1 MLHKAMRWLLVLTIF
16 LLPLLAPVGFG
27 MGDGVHTSDTGIST
41 ASPDKVY
48 VHQNETKITF
58 ITVQNTASAEQTL
71 TVDSLEVPEPLLV
84 VGLPQSASLEPNQ
97 LHQFRIE
104 IKAPANAAFQNLST
118 TFSILSD
125 TDAGLNETVAM
136 EIHIVPY
143 SNLNFGVEGVSAFTV
158 DEMVRTSVAVN
169 ITNNASYVDNVV
181 FSVHTNS
188 GWGWGWNMP
197 NISGNEAYISMEP
210 DALAIVSIWIDVPAV
225 LDGAPLANT
234 GPRFQLDAVSSLD
247 KAVSTWSFD
256 LQMNE
261 KKNASIDDIEAALS
275 VAPNSDGRVSA
286 LVRNVGNTPNTL
298 NITLQ
303 PIASDGTLQ
312 ADTEPSDRFNS
323 NGWVVALFGGL
334 EDIVLEPNETR
345 LIEIGF
351 QAPNTFDGE
360 MHVELQV
367 FASGA
372 QSSLKTAR
380 TVARIDRVSSGLL
393 EHSQQGCQSIS
404 PGGSCAVE
412 LTATNTGNSYNT
424 FRLNGQLTAEAF
436 ELELTEATLLL
447 QPGETK
453 TFTASN
459 IFAVES
465 ALAYTQDNLT
475 IELLD
480 DTGNIVDQTVVALAV
495 AAKINWTFQS
505 ISENIDENG
514 RLSLSMLAHNNGN
527 VADGLTVHLRSSHA
541 VDMGLVPPSSANY
554 EAGVKHPRSF
564 DVSGIPL
571 GSNFTIEAWVQL
583 PRDQQMDGTVYINTT
598 VTSQL
603 APETAFVHT
612 TTADYTGASRSAPSA
627 EDGGTVLSELGST
640 AVLLAKA
647 WWSVIAS
654 VAFASIV
661 IFQAIKARQRR
672 AANSAIMPYQE
683 SSETSEDWMERFKK
697 TDTEPGQ
704 PTNMAAAVP
713 KQMHGYQVNQQRE
726 FHSPPQAVANSA
738 AIDKAN
744 ALLHA
749 NDSPKV
755 GKINMT
761 EDENL
766 PKHYPDDDLEF

>member
-1 MLHKAMRWLLVLTIF
+1 MRWLLVLTIF

-27 MGDGVHTSDTGIST
+27 MGDGVHPSDAGINT
-41 ASPDKVY
+41 TSPDKVY
-48 VHQNETKITF
+48 VHRNETKSTF

-71 TVDSLEVPEPLLV
+71 TVEALEVPEPLLV
-84 VGLPQSASLEPNQ
+84 AGLPQSALLEPNQ

-104 IKAPANAAFQNLST
+104 IKAPANAAFQNLNT

-125 TDAGLNETVAM
+125 TDTDLNETVSM

-143 SNLNFGVEGVSAFTV
+143 SNLNFGAEGVSAFTV

-181 FSVHTNS
+181 FSLHTNS
-188 GWGWGWNMP
+188 GWTWGWSMP

-210 DALAIVSIWIDVPAV
+210 DALAIVSMWIDVPAV
-225 LDGAPLANT
+225 VDGAPLANT
-234 GPRFQLDAVSSLD
+234 GPRFQIDAVSSLD
-247 KAVSTWSFD
+247 KAVTTWRFD

-261 KKNASIDDIEAALS
+261 KKNASIDDIETALS
-275 VAPNSDGRVSA
+275 VAPNSDGRISA

-298 NITLQ
+298 NITLR
-303 PIASDGTLQ
+303 PIDSDGTPQ
-312 ADTEPSDRFNS
+312 ADAEPSDRFNS

-380 TVARIDRVSSGLL
+380 TFATIDRVSSGLL

-404 PGGSCAVE
+404 PGKSCDVE
-412 LTATNTGNSYNT
+412 LTATNTGNSFNT
-424 FRLNGQLTAEAF
+424 FRLNGQVTDEAF
-436 ELELTEATLLL
+436 ELEMTEATLLL
-447 QPGETK
+447 QPGESK
-453 TFTASN
+453 TFTASS
-459 IFAVES
+459 IFAAES

-480 DTGNIVDQTVVALAV
+480 DTGSVVDQTVVALAV
-495 AAKINWTFQS
+495 ATKINWTFQN
-505 ISENIDENG
+505 ISKNVDENG
-514 RLSLSMLAHNNGN
+514 RLSFSLLAFNNGN

-541 VDMGLVPPSSANY
+541 VDMGLVPPATANY
-554 EAGVKHPRSF
+554 EADVKHPRSF

-571 GSNFTIEAWVQL
+571 GSNLTIEAWVQL
-583 PRDQQMDGTVYINTT
+583 PQDQLMDGTVYINTT

-612 TTADYTGASRSAPSA
+612 TTADYTGASRSAPSN

-647 WWSVIAS
+647 WWGVVTS
-654 VAFASIV
+654 VAFATVI

-683 SSETSEDWMERFKK
+683 PPETSDDWMERFKK
-697 TDTEPGQ
+697 TDAEPKQ
-704 PTNMAAAVP
+704 LTNMAAAAP
-713 KQMHGYQVNQQRE
+713 EQMHGYQVNQQRE
-726 FHSPPQAVANSA
+726 FHQPPQAAVDSA
-738 AIDKAN
+738 LIDKAN

-749 NDSPKV
+749 DDSPRVEKV
-755 GKINMT
+755 NITGAET
-761 EDENL
+761 L

>member
-1 MLHKAMRWLLVLTIF
+1 MRWLLVLTIF

-27 MGDGVHTSDTGIST
+27 MGNGVHPSDAGINT
-41 ASPDKVY
+41 TSPDKVY
-48 VHQNETKITF
+48 VHRNETKSTF

-71 TVDSLEVPEPLLV
+71 TVEALEVPEPLLV
-84 VGLPQSASLEPNQ
+84 AGLPQSALLEPNQ

-104 IKAPANAAFQNLST
+104 IKAPANAAFQNLNT

-125 TDAGLNETVAM
+125 TDTDLNETVSM

-143 SNLNFGVEGVSAFTV
+143 SNLNFGAEGVSAFTV

-181 FSVHTNS
+181 FSLHTNS
-188 GWGWGWNMP
+188 GWTWGWSMP

-210 DALAIVSIWIDVPAV
+210 DALAIVSMWIDVPAV
-225 LDGAPLANT
+225 VDGAPLANT
-234 GPRFQLDAVSSLD
+234 GPRFQIDAVSSLD
-247 KAVSTWSFD
+247 KAVTTWRFD

-261 KKNASIDDIEAALS
+261 KKNASIDDIETALS
-275 VAPNSDGRVSA
+275 VAPNSDGRISA

-298 NITLQ
+298 NITLR
-303 PIASDGTLQ
+303 PIDSDGTPQ
-312 ADTEPSDRFNS
+312 ADAEPSDRFNS

-380 TVARIDRVSSGLL
+380 TFATIDRVSSGLL
-393 EHSQQGCQSIS
+393 EHSQQGCQTIS
-404 PGGSCAVE
+404 PGKSCDVE

-424 FRLNGQLTAEAF
+424 FRLNGQVTDEAF
-436 ELELTEATLLL
+436 ELEMTEATLLL
-447 QPGETK
+447 QPGESK
-453 TFTASN
+453 TFTASS
-459 IFAVES
+459 IFAAES

-480 DTGNIVDQTVVALAV
+480 DTGSVVDQTVVALAV
-495 AAKINWTFQS
+495 ATKINWTFQN
-505 ISENIDENG
+505 ISKNVDENG
-514 RLSLSMLAHNNGN
+514 RLSFSLLAFNNGN

-541 VDMGLVPPSSANY
+541 VDMGLVPPATANY
-554 EAGVKHPRSF
+554 EADVKHPRSF

-571 GSNFTIEAWVQL
+571 GSNLTIEAWVQL
-583 PRDQQMDGTVYINTT
+583 PQDQLMDGTVYINTT

-612 TTADYTGASRSAPSA
+612 TTADYTGASRSAPSN

-647 WWSVIAS
+647 WWGVVTS
-654 VAFASIV
+654 VAFATVI

-683 SSETSEDWMERFKK
+683 PPETSDDWMERFKK
-697 TDTEPGQ
+697 TDTEPKQ
-704 PTNMAAAVP
+704 LTNMAAAAP
-713 KQMHGYQVNQQRE
+713 EQMHGYQVNQQRE
-726 FHSPPQAVANSA
+726 FHQPPQAAVDSA
-738 AIDKAN
+738 LIDKAN

-749 NDSPKV
+749 DDSPRVEKV
-755 GKINMT
+755 NITGAET
-761 EDENL
+761 L

>member
-1 MLHKAMRWLLVLTIF
+1 
-16 LLPLLAPVGFG
+16 
-27 MGDGVHTSDTGIST
+27 MGNGVHPSDAGINT
-41 ASPDKVY
+41 TSPDKVY
-48 VHQNETKITF
+48 VHRNETKSTF

-71 TVDSLEVPEPLLV
+71 TVEALEVPEPLLV
-84 VGLPQSASLEPNQ
+84 AGLPQSALLEPNQ

-104 IKAPANAAFQNLST
+104 IKAPANAAFQNLNT

-125 TDAGLNETVAM
+125 TDTDLNETVSM

-143 SNLNFGVEGVSAFTV
+143 SNLNFGAEGVSAFTV

-181 FSVHTNS
+181 FSLHTNS
-188 GWGWGWNMP
+188 GWTWGWSMP

-210 DALAIVSIWIDVPAV
+210 DALAIVSMWIDVPAV
-225 LDGAPLANT
+225 VDGAPLANT
-234 GPRFQLDAVSSLD
+234 GPRFQIDAVSSLD
-247 KAVSTWSFD
+247 KAVTTWRFD

-261 KKNASIDDIEAALS
+261 KKNASIDDIETALS
-275 VAPNSDGRVSA
+275 VAPNSDGRISA

-298 NITLQ
+298 NITLR
-303 PIASDGTLQ
+303 PIDSDGTPQ
-312 ADTEPSDRFNS
+312 ADAEPSDRFNS

-380 TVARIDRVSSGLL
+380 TFATIDRVSSGLL

-404 PGGSCAVE
+404 PGKSCDVE

-424 FRLNGQLTAEAF
+424 FRLNGQVTDEAF
-436 ELELTEATLLL
+436 ELEMTEATLLL
-447 QPGETK
+447 QPGESK
-453 TFTASN
+453 TFTASS
-459 IFAVES
+459 IFAAES

-480 DTGNIVDQTVVALAV
+480 DTGSVVDQTVVALAV
-495 AAKINWTFQS
+495 ATKINWTFQN
-505 ISENIDENG
+505 ISKNVDENG
-514 RLSLSMLAHNNGN
+514 RLSFSLLAFNNGN

-541 VDMGLVPPSSANY
+541 VDMGLVPPATANY
-554 EAGVKHPRSF
+554 EADVKHPRSF

-571 GSNFTIEAWVQL
+571 GSNLTIEAWVQL
-583 PRDQQMDGTVYINTT
+583 PQDQLMDGTVYINTT

-612 TTADYTGASRSAPSA
+612 TTADYTGASRSAPSN

-647 WWSVIAS
+647 WWGVVTS
-654 VAFASIV
+654 VAFATVI

-683 SSETSEDWMERFKK
+683 PPETSDDWMERFKK
-697 TDTEPGQ
+697 TDAEPKQ
-704 PTNMAAAVP
+704 LTNMAAAAP
-713 KQMHGYQVNQQRE
+713 EQMHGYQVNQQRE
-726 FHSPPQAVANSA
+726 FHQPPQAAVDSA
-738 AIDKAN
+738 LIDKAN

-749 NDSPKV
+749 DDSPRVEKV
-755 GKINMT
+755 NITGAET
-761 EDENL
+761 L

>member
-71 TVDSLEVPEPLLV
+71 TVEALEVPEPLLV
-84 VGLPQSASLEPNQ
+84 AGLPQSALLEPNQ

-104 IKAPANAAFQNLST
+104 IKAPANAAFQNLNT

-125 TDAGLNETVAM
+125 TDTDLNETVSM

-143 SNLNFGVEGVSAFTV
+143 SNLNFGAEGVSAFTV

-181 FSVHTNS
+181 FSLHTNS
-188 GWGWGWNMP
+188 GWTWGWSMP

-210 DALAIVSIWIDVPAV
+210 DALAIVSMWIDVPAV
-225 LDGAPLANT
+225 VDGAPLANT
-234 GPRFQLDAVSSLD
+234 GPRFQIDAVSSLD
-247 KAVSTWSFD
+247 KAVTTWRFD

-261 KKNASIDDIEAALS
+261 KKNASIDDIETALS
-275 VAPNSDGRVSA
+275 VAPNSDGRISA

-298 NITLQ
+298 NITLR
-303 PIASDGTLQ
+303 PIDSDGTPQ
-312 ADTEPSDRFNS
+312 ADAEPSDRFNS

-380 TVARIDRVSSGLL
+380 TFATIDRVSSGLL

-404 PGGSCAVE
+404 PGKSCDVE

-424 FRLNGQLTAEAF
+424 FRLNGQVTDEAF
-436 ELELTEATLLL
+436 ELEMTEATLLL
-447 QPGETK
+447 QPGESK
-453 TFTASN
+453 TFTASS
-459 IFAVES
+459 IFAAES

-480 DTGNIVDQTVVALAV
+480 DTGSVVDQTVVALAV
-495 AAKINWTFQS
+495 ATKINWTFQN
-505 ISENIDENG
+505 ISKNVDENG
-514 RLSLSMLAHNNGN
+514 RLSFSLLAFNNGN

-541 VDMGLVPPSSANY
+541 VDMGLVPPATANY
-554 EAGVKHPRSF
+554 EADVKHPRSF

-571 GSNFTIEAWVQL
+571 GSNLTIEAWVQL
-583 PRDQQMDGTVYINTT
+583 PQDQLMDGTVYINTT

-612 TTADYTGASRSAPSA
+612 TTADYTGASRSAPSN

-647 WWSVIAS
+647 WWGVVTS
-654 VAFASIV
+654 VAFATVI

-683 SSETSEDWMERFKK
+683 PPETSDDWMERFKK
-697 TDTEPGQ
+697 TDAEPKQ
-704 PTNMAAAVP
+704 LTNMAAAAP
-713 KQMHGYQVNQQRE
+713 EQMHGYQVNQQRE
-726 FHSPPQAVANSA
+726 FHQPPQAAVDSA
-738 AIDKAN
+738 LIDKAN

-749 NDSPKV
+749 DDSPRVEKV
-755 GKINMT
+755 NITGAET
-761 EDENL
+761 L

>member
-1 MLHKAMRWLLVLTIF
+1 MRWLLVLTIF

-27 MGDGVHTSDTGIST
+27 MGNGVHPSDAGINT
-41 ASPDKVY
+41 TSPDKVY
-48 VHQNETKITF
+48 VHRNETKSTF

-71 TVDSLEVPEPLLV
+71 TVEALEVPEPLLV
-84 VGLPQSASLEPNQ
+84 AGLPQSALLEPNQ

-104 IKAPANAAFQNLST
+104 IKAPANAAFQNLNT

-125 TDAGLNETVAM
+125 TDTDLNETVSM

-143 SNLNFGVEGVSAFTV
+143 SNLNFGAEGVSAFTV

-181 FSVHTNS
+181 FSLHTNS
-188 GWGWGWNMP
+188 GWTWGWSMP

-210 DALAIVSIWIDVPAV
+210 DALAIVSMWIDVPAV
-225 LDGAPLANT
+225 VDGAPLANT
-234 GPRFQLDAVSSLD
+234 GPRFQIDAVSSLD
-247 KAVSTWSFD
+247 KAVTTWRFD

-261 KKNASIDDIEAALS
+261 KKNASIDDIETALS
-275 VAPNSDGRVSA
+275 VAPNSDGRISA

-298 NITLQ
+298 NITLR
-303 PIASDGTLQ
+303 PIDSDGTPQ
-312 ADTEPSDRFNS
+312 ADAEPSDRFNS

-380 TVARIDRVSSGLL
+380 TFATIDRVSSGLL

-404 PGGSCAVE
+404 PGKSCDVE

-424 FRLNGQLTAEAF
+424 FRLNGQVTDEAF
-436 ELELTEATLLL
+436 ELEMTEATLLL
-447 QPGETK
+447 QPGESK
-453 TFTASN
+453 TFTASS
-459 IFAVES
+459 IFAAES

-480 DTGNIVDQTVVALAV
+480 DTGSVVDQTVVALAV
-495 AAKINWTFQS
+495 ATKINWTFQN
-505 ISENIDENG
+505 ISKNVDENG
-514 RLSLSMLAHNNGN
+514 RLSFSLLAFNNGN

-541 VDMGLVPPSSANY
+541 VDMGLVPPATANY
-554 EAGVKHPRSF
+554 EADVKHPRSF

-571 GSNFTIEAWVQL
+571 GSNLTIEAWVQL
-583 PRDQQMDGTVYINTT
+583 PQDQLMDGTVYINTT

-612 TTADYTGASRSAPSA
+612 TTADYTGASRSAPSN

-647 WWSVIAS
+647 WWGVVTS
-654 VAFASIV
+654 VAFATVI

-683 SSETSEDWMERFKK
+683 PPETSDDWMERFKK
-697 TDTEPGQ
+697 TDTEPKQ
-704 PTNMAAAVP
+704 LTNMAAAAP
-713 KQMHGYQVNQQRE
+713 EQMHGYQVNQQRE
-726 FHSPPQAVANSA
+726 FHQPPQAAVDSA
-738 AIDKAN
+738 LIDKAN

-749 NDSPKV
+749 DDSPRVEKV
-755 GKINMT
+755 NITGAET
-761 EDENL
+761 L

>member
-1 MLHKAMRWLLVLTIF
+1 VLHKAMRWLLVLTIF

-27 MGDGVHTSDTGIST
+27 MGNGVHPSDAGINT
-41 ASPDKVY
+41 TSPDKVY
-48 VHQNETKITF
+48 VHRNETKSTF

-71 TVDSLEVPEPLLV
+71 TVEALEVPEPLLV
-84 VGLPQSASLEPNQ
+84 AGLPQSALLEPNQ

-104 IKAPANAAFQNLST
+104 IKAPANAAFQNLNT

-125 TDAGLNETVAM
+125 TDTDLNETVSM

-143 SNLNFGVEGVSAFTV
+143 SNLNFGAEGVSAFTV

-181 FSVHTNS
+181 FSLHTNS
-188 GWGWGWNMP
+188 GWTWGWSMP

-210 DALAIVSIWIDVPAV
+210 DALAIVSMWIDVPAV
-225 LDGAPLANT
+225 VDGAPLANT
-234 GPRFQLDAVSSLD
+234 GPRFQIDAVSSLD
-247 KAVSTWSFD
+247 KAVTTWRFD

-261 KKNASIDDIEAALS
+261 KKNASIDDIETALS
-275 VAPNSDGRVSA
+275 VAPNSDGRISA

-298 NITLQ
+298 NITLR
-303 PIASDGTLQ
+303 PIDSDGTPQ
-312 ADTEPSDRFNS
+312 ADAEPSDRFNS

-380 TVARIDRVSSGLL
+380 TFATIDRVSSGLL

-404 PGGSCAVE
+404 PGKSCDVE

-424 FRLNGQLTAEAF
+424 FRLNGQVTDEAF
-436 ELELTEATLLL
+436 ELEMTEATLLL
-447 QPGETK
+447 QPGESK
-453 TFTASN
+453 TFTASS
-459 IFAVES
+459 IFAAES

-480 DTGNIVDQTVVALAV
+480 DTGSVVDQTVVALAV
-495 AAKINWTFQS
+495 ATKINWTFQN
-505 ISENIDENG
+505 ISKNVDENG
-514 RLSLSMLAHNNGN
+514 RLSFSLLAFNNGN

-541 VDMGLVPPSSANY
+541 VDMGLVPPATANY
-554 EAGVKHPRSF
+554 EADVKHPRSF

-571 GSNFTIEAWVQL
+571 GSNLTIEAWVQL
-583 PRDQQMDGTVYINTT
+583 PQDQLMDGTVYINTT

-612 TTADYTGASRSAPSA
+612 TTADYTGASRSAPSN

-647 WWSVIAS
+647 WWGVVTS
-654 VAFASIV
+654 VAFATVI

-683 SSETSEDWMERFKK
+683 PPETSDDWMERFKK
-697 TDTEPGQ
+697 TDAEPKQ
-704 PTNMAAAVP
+704 LTNMAAAAP
-713 KQMHGYQVNQQRE
+713 EQMHGYQVNQQRE
-726 FHSPPQAVANSA
+726 FHQPPQAAVDSA
-738 AIDKAN
+738 LIDKAN

-749 NDSPKV
+749 DDSPRVEKV
-755 GKINMT
+755 NITGAET
-761 EDENL
+761 L

>member
-1 MLHKAMRWLLVLTIF
+1 
-16 LLPLLAPVGFG
+16 
-27 MGDGVHTSDTGIST
+27 MGNGVHPSDAGINT
-41 ASPDKVY
+41 TSPDKVY
-48 VHQNETKITF
+48 VHRNETKSTF

-71 TVDSLEVPEPLLV
+71 TVEALEVPEPLLV
-84 VGLPQSASLEPNQ
+84 AGLPQSALLEPNQ

-104 IKAPANAAFQNLST
+104 IKAPANAAFQNLNT

-125 TDAGLNETVAM
+125 TDTDLNETVSM

-143 SNLNFGVEGVSAFTV
+143 SNLNFGAEGVSAFTV

-181 FSVHTNS
+181 FSLHTNS
-188 GWGWGWNMP
+188 GWTWGWSMP

-210 DALAIVSIWIDVPAV
+210 DALAIVSMWIDVPAV
-225 LDGAPLANT
+225 VDGAPLANT
-234 GPRFQLDAVSSLD
+234 GPRFQIDAVSSLD
-247 KAVSTWSFD
+247 KAVTTWRFD

-261 KKNASIDDIEAALS
+261 KKNASIDDIETALS
-275 VAPNSDGRVSA
+275 VAPNSDGRISA

-298 NITLQ
+298 NITLR
-303 PIASDGTLQ
+303 PIDSDGTPQ
-312 ADTEPSDRFNS
+312 ADAEPSDRFNS

-380 TVARIDRVSSGLL
+380 TFATIDRVSSGLL

-404 PGGSCAVE
+404 PGKSCDVE

-424 FRLNGQLTAEAF
+424 FRLNGQVTDEAF
-436 ELELTEATLLL
+436 ELEMTEATLLL
-447 QPGETK
+447 QPGESK
-453 TFTASN
+453 TFTASS
-459 IFAVES
+459 IFAAES

-480 DTGNIVDQTVVALAV
+480 DTGSVVDQTVVALAV
-495 AAKINWTFQS
+495 ATKINWTFQN
-505 ISENIDENG
+505 ISKNVDENG
-514 RLSLSMLAHNNGN
+514 RLSFSLLAFNNGN

-541 VDMGLVPPSSANY
+541 VDMGLVPPATANY
-554 EAGVKHPRSF
+554 EADVKHPRSF

-571 GSNFTIEAWVQL
+571 GSNLTIEAWVQL
-583 PRDQQMDGTVYINTT
+583 PQDQLMDGTVYINTT

-612 TTADYTGASRSAPSA
+612 TTADYTGASRSAPSN

-647 WWSVIAS
+647 WWGVVTS
-654 VAFASIV
+654 VAFATVI

-683 SSETSEDWMERFKK
+683 PPETSDDWMERFKK
-697 TDTEPGQ
+697 TDTEPKQ
-704 PTNMAAAVP
+704 LTNMAAAAP
-713 KQMHGYQVNQQRE
+713 EQMHGYQVNQQRE
-726 FHSPPQAVANSA
+726 FHQPPQAAVDSA
-738 AIDKAN
+738 LIDKAN

-749 NDSPKV
+749 DDSPRVEKV
-755 GKINMT
+755 NITGAET
-761 EDENL
+761 L

>member
-1 MLHKAMRWLLVLTIF
+1 MRWLLVLTIF

-27 MGDGVHTSDTGIST
+27 MGNGVHPSDAGINT
-41 ASPDKVY
+41 TSPDKVY
-48 VHQNETKITF
+48 VHRNETKSTF

-71 TVDSLEVPEPLLV
+71 TVEALEVPEPLLV
-84 VGLPQSASLEPNQ
+84 AGLPQSALLEPNQ

-104 IKAPANAAFQNLST
+104 IKAPANAAFQNLNT

-125 TDAGLNETVAM
+125 TDTDLNETVSM

-143 SNLNFGVEGVSAFTV
+143 SNLNFGAEGVSAFTV

-181 FSVHTNS
+181 FSLHTNS
-188 GWGWGWNMP
+188 GWTWGWSMP

-210 DALAIVSIWIDVPAV
+210 DALAIVSMWIDVPAV
-225 LDGAPLANT
+225 VDGAPLANT
-234 GPRFQLDAVSSLD
+234 GPRFQIDAVSSLD
-247 KAVSTWSFD
+247 KAVTTWRFD

-261 KKNASIDDIEAALS
+261 KKNASIDDIETALS
-275 VAPNSDGRVSA
+275 VAPNSDGRISA

-298 NITLQ
+298 NITLR
-303 PIASDGTLQ
+303 PIDSDGTPQ
-312 ADTEPSDRFNS
+312 ADAEPSDRFNS

-380 TVARIDRVSSGLL
+380 TFATIDRVSSGLL

-404 PGGSCAVE
+404 PGKSCDVE

-424 FRLNGQLTAEAF
+424 FRLNGQVTDEAF
-436 ELELTEATLLL
+436 ELEMTEATLLL
-447 QPGETK
+447 QPGESK
-453 TFTASN
+453 TFTASS
-459 IFAVES
+459 IFAAES

-480 DTGNIVDQTVVALAV
+480 DTGSVVDQTVVALAV
-495 AAKINWTFQS
+495 ATKINWTFQN
-505 ISENIDENG
+505 ISKNVDENG
-514 RLSLSMLAHNNGN
+514 RLSFSLLAFNNGN

-541 VDMGLVPPSSANY
+541 VDMGLVPPATANY
-554 EAGVKHPRSF
+554 EADVKHPRSF

-571 GSNFTIEAWVQL
+571 GSNLTIEAWVQL
-583 PRDQQMDGTVYINTT
+583 PQDQLMDGTVYINTT

-612 TTADYTGASRSAPSA
+612 TTADYTGASRSAPSN

-647 WWSVIAS
+647 WWGVVTS
-654 VAFASIV
+654 VAFATVI

-683 SSETSEDWMERFKK
+683 PPETSDDWMERFKK
-697 TDTEPGQ
+697 TDAEPKQ
-704 PTNMAAAVP
+704 LTNMAAAAP
-713 KQMHGYQVNQQRE
+713 EQMHGYQVNQQRE
-726 FHSPPQAVANSA
+726 FHQPPQAAVDSA
-738 AIDKAN
+738 LIDKAN

-749 NDSPKV
+749 DDSPRVEKV
-755 GKINMT
+755 NITGAET
-761 EDENL
+761 L

>member
-1 MLHKAMRWLLVLTIF
+1 MRWLLVLTIF

-27 MGDGVHTSDTGIST
+27 MGNGVHPSDAGINT
-41 ASPDKVY
+41 TSPDKVY
-48 VHQNETKITF
+48 VHRNETKSTF

-71 TVDSLEVPEPLLV
+71 TVEALEVPEPLLV
-84 VGLPQSASLEPNQ
+84 AGLPQSALLEPNQ

-104 IKAPANAAFQNLST
+104 IKAPANAAFQNLNT

-125 TDAGLNETVAM
+125 TDIDLNETVSM

-143 SNLNFGVEGVSAFTV
+143 SNLNFGAEGVSAFTV

-181 FSVHTNS
+181 FSLHTNS
-188 GWGWGWNMP
+188 GWTWGWSMP

-210 DALAIVSIWIDVPAV
+210 DALAIVSMWIDVPAV
-225 LDGAPLANT
+225 VDGAPLANT
-234 GPRFQLDAVSSLD
+234 GPRFQIDAVSSLD
-247 KAVSTWSFD
+247 KAVTTWRFD

-261 KKNASIDDIEAALS
+261 KKNASIDDIETALS
-275 VAPNSDGRVSA
+275 VAPNSDGRISA

-298 NITLQ
+298 NITLR
-303 PIASDGTLQ
+303 PIDSDGTPQ
-312 ADTEPSDRFNS
+312 ADAEPSDRFNS

-380 TVARIDRVSSGLL
+380 TFATIDRVSSGLL

-404 PGGSCAVE
+404 PGKSCDVE

-424 FRLNGQLTAEAF
+424 FRLNGQVTDEAF
-436 ELELTEATLLL
+436 ELEMTEATLLL
-447 QPGETK
+447 QPGESK
-453 TFTASN
+453 TFTASS
-459 IFAVES
+459 IFAAES

-480 DTGNIVDQTVVALAV
+480 DTGSVVDQTVVALAV
-495 AAKINWTFQS
+495 ATKINWTFQN
-505 ISENIDENG
+505 ISKNVDENG
-514 RLSLSMLAHNNGN
+514 RLSFSLLAFNNGN

-541 VDMGLVPPSSANY
+541 VDMGLVPPATANY
-554 EAGVKHPRSF
+554 EADVKHPRSF

-571 GSNFTIEAWVQL
+571 GSNLTIEAWVQL
-583 PRDQQMDGTVYINTT
+583 PQDQLMDGTVYINTT

-612 TTADYTGASRSAPSA
+612 TTADYTGASRSAPSN

-647 WWSVIAS
+647 WWGVVTS
-654 VAFASIV
+654 VAFATVI

-683 SSETSEDWMERFKK
+683 PPETSDDWMERFKK
-697 TDTEPGQ
+697 TDAEPKQ
-704 PTNMAAAVP
+704 LTNMAAAAP
-713 KQMHGYQVNQQRE
+713 EQMHGYQVNQQRE
-726 FHSPPQAVANSA
+726 FHQPPQAAVDSA
-738 AIDKAN
+738 LIDKAN

-749 NDSPKV
+749 DDSPRVEKV
-755 GKINMT
+755 NITGAET
-761 EDENL
+761 L

>member
-1 MLHKAMRWLLVLTIF
+1 MRWLLVLTIF

-27 MGDGVHTSDTGIST
+27 LGDGVHLSDAGVST
-41 ASPDKVY
+41 TSPDKVY
-48 VHQNETKITF
+48 VHRNETKSAF

-71 TVDSLEVPEPLLV
+71 TVEALEVPEPLLV
-84 VGLPQSASLEPNQ
+84 VGLPQSALLEPNQ
-97 LHQFRIE
+97 LHQFHID

-125 TDAGLNETVAM
+125 TDADLNETVSM
-136 EIHIVPY
+136 EIHIVPH
-143 SNLNFGVEGVSAFTV
+143 SNLNFGAEGVSAFTV

-181 FSVHTNS
+181 FSLHTNS
-188 GWGWGWNMP
+188 GWGWGWSMP
-197 NISGNEAYISMEP
+197 NISGNEAYISIEP
-210 DALAIVSIWIDVPAV
+210 DALAIVSMWIDVPAV
-225 LDGAPLANT
+225 VDGAPLANT
-234 GPRFQLDAVSSLD
+234 GPRFQIDAVSSLD
-247 KAVSTWSFD
+247 KAVTTWSFD

-303 PIASDGTLQ
+303 PIAPDGTPQ
-312 ADTEPSDRFNS
+312 ADAEPSDRFNS

-404 PGGSCAVE
+404 PGESCAVE
-412 LTATNTGNSYNT
+412 LTATNTGNSFNT
-424 FRLNGQLTAEAF
+424 FRLNGQVTDEAF
-436 ELELTEATLLL
+436 ELEMTEATLLL

-453 TFTASN
+453 TFTTSN
-459 IFAVES
+459 IFAAES

-480 DTGNIVDQTVVALAV
+480 DTGSVVDQTVVALSV
-495 AAKINWTFQS
+495 ATKINWTFQN
-505 ISENIDENG
+505 ISKNVDENG
-514 RLSLSMLAHNNGN
+514 RLSFSLGAHNNGN

-541 VDMGLVPPSSANY
+541 VDMGLVPPATANY
-554 EAGVKHPRSF
+554 EADVKHPRSF
-564 DVSGIPL
+564 DVSGIAL
-571 GSNFTIEAWVQL
+571 GSNLIIEAWVQL
-583 PRDQQMDGTVYINTT
+583 PQDQLMDGTVYINTT

-603 APETAFVHT
+603 APEAAFVHT
-612 TTADYTGASRSAPSA
+612 TTADYTGASRSATSD

-654 VAFASIV
+654 VAFASII

-683 SSETSEDWMERFKK
+683 LAETSEDWMERFKK
-697 TDTEPGQ
+697 TDAEPEQ
-704 PTNMAAAVP
+704 LTHTAAAAP
-713 KQMHGYQVNQQRE
+713 EKMHGYQVNQQRE
-726 FHSPPQAVANSA
+726 FHQPPQPAANSA
-738 AIDKAN
+738 LIDKAN

-749 NDSPKV
+749 DDTSRV
-755 GKINMT
+755 EKINIT
-761 EDENL
+761 EAEIL